1 MKNISVNTYHQMI
14 SSQNRKKTAM
24 KHLTDDE
31 YGIII
36 LDVINKEYHKKQRYA
51 CYEDKQ
57 LILTEQNFIRLLDT
71 NYQEQYMERYLYLL
85 SRKAKRDYENFKR
98 RRTN

>member
-1 MKNISVNTYHQMI
+1 
-14 SSQNRKKTAM
+14 M

-31 YGIII
+31 YGVII
-36 LDVINKEYHKKQRYA
+36 LDVINKEYHRKQRYA

-57 LILTEQNFIRLLDT
+57 LSIAEQQLVHLLGT
-71 NYQEQYMERYLYLL
+71 NYQEQCTERYLYLL

-98 RRTN
+98 R